1 MLNCST
7 AQNLKKSDAFRV
19 CGDGRWW
26 MEWSVLTVDWL
37 HKHLLVAGS
46 WLFCIGRKLQ
56 TWQLLWKWH
65 ISPWLL
71 TKIVFLKIQDNS
83 LLCFFFLC
91 SSDLGKKTDA
101 LGLNT
106 ERKLTFY
113 YLVMKIWW
121 KKWKDD
127 REIIF
132 NNFAKDKQDVQK
144 HALPFGHWNCASGS
158 SNWQQGIIWGQEASR
173 VWPWRKNLKEVA
185 VLREQTK
192 LTVCFLSLWRR
203 QMVVKG

>member
-1 MLNCST
+1 MAT
-7 AQNLKKSDAFRV
+7 ALEMTHFSMTTHQNSFLENTRQFF
-19 CGDGRWW
+19 
-26 MEWSVLTVDWL
+26 T
-37 HKHLLVAGS
+37 LLF
-46 WLFCIGRKLQ
+46 FC
-56 TWQLLWKWH
+56 
-65 ISPWLL
+65 
-71 TKIVFLKIQDNS
+71 VFLR
-83 LLCFFFLC
+83 FRE
-91 SSDLGKKTDA
+91 KTDA

-127 REIIF
+127 GEIIF

-144 HALPFGHWNCASGS
+144 HALPLGHWNCASGS
-158 SNWQQGIIWGQEASR
+158 SNWKQGIIWGQEASLYSVFYFYR
-173 VWPWRKNLKEVA
+173 VWPWKKNLKEVA